1 MCRLS
6 RQISYV
12 LGLASVTLE
21 PPSASVRLEYC
32 HILLRRYTLSAIVLT
47 LSRSCAFLFVFDSK
61 TFIDVSLKTAF
72 CDPVVYYWLSFSSA
86 AAVTTHS

>member
-1 MCRLS
+1 MSSALPLS
-6 RQISYV
+6 
-12 LGLASVTLE
+12 
-21 PPSASVRLEYC
+21 PSNPLLPRSALNIA
-32 HILLRRYTLSAIVLT
+32 ILLRRYTLSAIVLT